1 MSMLPLES
9 KWRVRTISRR
19 WGNAAMRITPGP
31 DEEHKNIELNTVE
44 ARQGRTGQKVR
55 YVLIFGLLGVVIAF
69 VIIFTG
75 FSG

>member
-1 MSMLPLES
+1 
-9 KWRVRTISRR
+9 
-19 WGNAAMRITPGP
+19 MRITPGS
-31 DEEHKNIELNTVE
+31 DEEHKSIELNTVE
-44 ARQGRTGQKVR
+44 ARQERTGQRVR